1 MADAKPRITKGPE
14 TVTPD
19 EMVRLTGR
27 NLPPDRKVYA
37 TVRPMDCP
45 VPIATCTN
53 AIGKGGNNRAW
64 KVSDQGKSRVRF
76 RWPRSYLAYYP
87 GTFTESSFWH
97 DGEQA
102 KVRVCSFPGK
112 PKCDKV
118 FVRVEKPPPPAGLI
132 GHTFVSTA
140 VTENGE
146 RRPLVPGTRITVSF
160 LERDGRTGV
169 VWCAGCNTF
178 GADVEITADR
188 LLVGVIAGTAAGC
201 RDDLHAQ
208 DDWLAGF
215 FGSDPRWRLGDRL
228 VLTSGGTGIELE
240 AGPG

>member
-1 MADAKPRITKGPE
+1 MGTA
-14 TVTPD
+14 
-19 EMVRLTGR
+19 
-27 NLPPDRKVYA
+27 
-37 TVRPMDCP
+37 VRPMDCP
-45 VPIATCTN
+45 VPITTCTN
-53 AIGKGGNNRAW
+53 AIGKGADTRAW
-64 KVSDQGKSRVRF
+64 TVSDRGKSHVRF

-87 GTFTESSFWH
+87 AHTERHFWR

-102 KVRVCSFPGK
+102 KVRICSLPSK
-112 PKCDKV
+112 LKCDRI
-118 FVRVEKPPPPAGLI
+118 FVVVDKPPPPAGLI
-132 GHTFVSTA
+132 GRTFVSMA

-146 RRPLVPGTRITVSF
+146 PRPLVPGTRIAVSF

-169 VWCAGCNTF
+169 VWSAGCNTF

-208 DDWLAGF
+208 DEWLAGF
-215 FGSDPRWRLGDRL
+215 FGSDPRWRLDDRL
-228 VLTSGGTGIELE
+228 VLTSGGTVIELE